1 MTSQALYNR
10 WRSQTFDDVLG
21 QEHITATL
29 RNQIKA
35 GRIGHAYLFTGL
47 RGTGKTSTARIMA
60 KAVNCVGDTDD
71 PPCNACHMCT
81 TITEGRSLDLMEIDA
96 ASNRGIDEI
105 RELRERVGFVP
116 HEARYKVYVIDEVH
130 MLTKEASNALLKTLE
145 EPPPHVIFI
154 LCTTEPHRLLDT
166 ILSRCQRFDFRR
178 ASVPVILTKL
188 QQICAGESMEVDS
201 AALEYIARRAAG
213 SFRDAESLLEHVAA
227 YTSGVVELELVQHL
241 LGAAP
246 AELVTDLIASM
257 LAGDA
262 GSGLRLVNQALDQGA
277 DPRQFVG
284 EVLDQLRGLL
294 LISVGSDDALAYLG
308 PGTVES
314 LRALTGA
321 TGFSAQFLVQA
332 IRSFNDSAQ
341 GLRTAIRTQL
351 PLELAVVETIIACR
365 RGDTVLTF
373 PAGSASIPASG
384 VSRET
389 AAVSSK
395 PQGPVEPPEK
405 QVAVLAAQEGISGAI
420 DHRADHRPEPD
431 VEDTSAVAETVGD
444 GGVHQVSDAVAPDS
458 APEAVPVA
466 QEVSDATEEVP
477 ADAGPDLTQSGAAG
491 RAEVTLE
498 WVQGKWSQI
507 MSRMGAADRSVQAF
521 LRSTYPIRVNDD
533 VVVLGCESTFHRD
546 RLSEVKRSVL
556 VEQIMSEVLEAP
568 CRVQCVVD
576 KAEIERTRAAAPPDE
591 SLFSRVDRRTQ
602 REQELLNHP
611 AVKALEQRGG
621 HVTRVELSEDES

>member
-71 PPCNACHMCT
+71 PPCNVCHMCT
-81 TITEGRSLDLMEIDA
+81 SITEGRSLDLMEIDA

-105 RELRERVGFVP
+105 RELRERVSFVP

-188 QQICAGESMEVDS
+188 QQICAGEGMEVDS

-227 YTSGVVELELVQHL
+227 YTSGTVELELVQHL

-277 DPRQFVG
+277 DPRQFIG

-314 LRALTGA
+314 LHQLTRVP
-321 TGFSAQFLVQA
+321 GFSAQFLVQA
-332 IRSFNDSAQ
+332 IRSFNESAQ

-365 RGDTVLTF
+365 SGNTALKVSAEGAP
-373 PAGSASIPASG
+373 PAASG
-384 VSRET
+384 TSRET
-389 AAVSSK
+389 ATAATR
-395 PQGPVEPPEK
+395 PQRSVEPPEK
-405 QVAVLAAQEGISGAI
+405 QPTVLSAQEGIAKAI
-420 DHRADHRPEPD
+420 DRADHSLD
-431 VEDTSAVAETVGD
+431 AVVEQAPAAVEAVAD
-444 GGVHQVSDAVAPDS
+444 GGVHQVSDAVTLDS
-458 APEAVPVA
+458 APKAAPVA
-466 QEVSDATEEVP
+466 PAVSAVIERGP
-477 ADAGPDLTQSGAAG
+477 ADAEPDSGQSDTASPGG
-491 RAEVTLE
+491 ITLE

-521 LRSTYPIRVNDD
+521 LRSTYPIRVNGD

-546 RLSEVKRSVL
+546 RLSETKRSVL

-568 CRVQCVVD
+568 CRLQCVVD
-576 KAEIERTRAAAPPDE
+576 KAEIERMRAAAPPDE
-591 SLFSRVDRRTQ
+591 NLFSRVDRRMQ

-621 HVTRVELSEDES
+621 HVTRVELSEDESQ

>member
-21 QEHITATL
+21 QDHITATL
-29 RNQIKA
+29 RNQIRA

-71 PPCNACHMCT
+71 PPCNVCHMCT
-81 TITEGRSLDLMEIDA
+81 SITEGRSLDLMEIDA

-105 RELRERVGFVP
+105 RELRERVSFVP

-178 ASVPVILTKL
+178 ASVAVILTKL
-188 QQICAGESMEVDS
+188 QQICAGEGMEVED

-227 YTSGVVELELVQHL
+227 YTSGAVELELVQHL

-246 AELVTDLIASM
+246 AELVTDLIAAM

-262 GSGLRLVNQALDQGA
+262 GFGLRLVNQALDQGA
-277 DPRQFVG
+277 DPRQFIG

-314 LRALTGA
+314 LRELTGA

-365 RGDTVLTF
+365 SGGIARNLVVE
-373 PAGSASIPASG
+373 SASPDASVVPG
-384 VSRET
+384 ET
-389 AAVSSK
+389 APPSTMPHRS
-395 PQGPVEPPEK
+395 VEPPEK
-405 QVAVLAAQEGISGAI
+405 QIAVAAAQDGIAKTTEG
-420 DHRADHRPEPD
+420 ADHSSETREGVP
-431 VEDTSAVAETVGD
+431 AVAETVAD
-444 GGVHQVSDAVAPDS
+444 GGVHQVSDAVTAES
-458 APEAVPVA
+458 APEAAPVA
-466 QEVSDATEEVP
+466 QAVSAVPEQEP
-477 ADAGPDLTQSGAAG
+477 ADAGSDLRQSDAVSQT
-491 RAEVTLE
+491 EVTLE

-507 MSRMGAADRSVQAF
+507 MSRMGAADRSVQAV
-521 LRSTYPIRVNDD
+521 LRSTYPIRVNGD
-533 VVVLGCESTFHRD
+533 VVVLGCESSFHRD
-546 RLSEVKRSVL
+546 RLSETKRSVL

-568 CRVQCVVD
+568 CRLQCVVD
-576 KAEIERTRAAAPPDE
+576 KAEIERMRAAAPPDE
-591 SLFSRVDRRTQ
+591 SLFTRVDRRTQ

>member
-21 QEHITATL
+21 QDHITATL

-60 KAVNCVGDTDD
+60 KAVNCVGGTDD
-71 PPCNACHMCT
+71 PPCNVCHMCT
-81 TITEGRSLDLMEIDA
+81 IITEGRSLDLMEIDA

-105 RELRERVGFVP
+105 RELRERVSFVP

-178 ASVPVILTKL
+178 ASVPVILNKL
-188 QQICAGESMEVDS
+188 QQICAGEAMDVDS
-201 AALEYIARRAAG
+201 VALEYIARRAAG

-227 YTSGVVELELVQHL
+227 YTAGAIELELVQHL

-277 DPRQFVG
+277 DPRQFIG

-314 LRALTGA
+314 LRELSQS

-332 IRSFNDSAQ
+332 IRSFNESAQ

-365 RGDTVLTF
+365 SGDTALVA
-373 PAGSASIPASG
+373 PAESASQAPAE

-389 AAVSSK
+389 AKASAR
-395 PQGPVEPPEK
+395 PQRSAEPPETEAASRAMR
-405 QVAVLAAQEGISGAI
+405 QGTARASDHAAHGSNAVI
-420 DHRADHRPEPD
+420 DE
-431 VEDTSAVAETVGD
+431 TSAAAETAAEGSA
-444 GGVHQVSDAVAPDS
+444 HQLSDAAPPDGAPQA
-458 APEAVPVA
+458 APEAQAVTPV
-466 QEVSDATEEVP
+466 TEQRP
-477 ADAGPDLTQSGAAG
+477 ADAGPDLTSDAPSQP
-491 RAEVTLE
+491 EVTLE

-521 LRSTYPIRVNDD
+521 LRSTYPIRVNGD
-533 VVVLGCESTFHRD
+533 VVVLGCESAFHRD
-546 RLSEVKRSVL
+546 RLSETRRLVL

-568 CRVQCVVD
+568 CRLQCVVD
-576 KAEIERTRAAAPPDE
+576 KAEIERMRASAPPDE

-621 HVTRVELSEDES
+621 HVTRVELSEEESQ